1 MEMLQKTTSLFYVAK
16 YGREA
21 CQRQVLEIEKYFE
34 KVTGEK
40 VVAQERTGECR
51 YAGWTAAL

>member
-40 VVAQERTGECR
+40 VGAPERTGECR
-51 YAGWTAAL
+51 HAGWTAAL